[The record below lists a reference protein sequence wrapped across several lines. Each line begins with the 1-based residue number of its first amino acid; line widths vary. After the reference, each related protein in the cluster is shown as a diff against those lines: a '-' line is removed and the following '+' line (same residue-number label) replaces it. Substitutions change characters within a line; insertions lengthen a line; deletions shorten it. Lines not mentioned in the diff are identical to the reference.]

1 MYEIEFTQ
9 RADEHLAALTARQR
23 SIVLAGIE
31 EQLRHEP
38 NVETRNRKVMEPNLL
53 ATWELRLHNLRV
65 YYDVVVEPDER
76 VSEWWSKESA

>member
-1 MYEIEFTQ
+1 M
-9 RADEHLAALTARQR
+9 AALTARQR

-38 NVETRNRKVMEPNLL
+38 NVETRNRKIMEPNLF

-76 VSEWWSKESA
+76 VVVEGIGVKVRNQVYLGGVPYDF